1 MTEIQDGE
9 GTRLVGANEAC
20 LRYGSR
26 GGDMGVQAVI
36 HIDSCGSGGLSES
49 PQLPATVVVN

>member
-20 LRYGSR
+20 LRHGSR
-26 GGDMGVQAVI
+26 GGDTGVQAVI
-36 HIDSCGSGGLSES
+36 HIDSCGFWRF
-49 PQLPATVVVN
+49 